1 MENNNALI
9 KKLNK
14 KIDLYLKQGDF
25 DKADKACLEL
35 CRLRGQKPADH
46 MPENF
51 LYQLKRK
58 EHENMN
64 IRKTSKRLS
73 GIAAAAAVAVLLV
86 GGTASAAVIYNGN
99 IHFSTRRWKNC

>member
-64 IRKTSKRLS
+64 IRNIIQTEQ
-73 GIAAAAAVAVLLV
+73 IIFQN
-86 GGTASAAVIYNGN
+86 IY
-99 IHFSTRRWKNC
+99 IYIYI